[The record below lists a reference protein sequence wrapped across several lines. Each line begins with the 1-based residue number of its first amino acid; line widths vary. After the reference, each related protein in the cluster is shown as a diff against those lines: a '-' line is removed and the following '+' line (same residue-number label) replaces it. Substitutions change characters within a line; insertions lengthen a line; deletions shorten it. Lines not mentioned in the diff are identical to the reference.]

1 MSWKS
6 SESLGAE
13 NIYHAS
19 LMKKVGYCARS
30 NWLVVSFENLWML
43 GKVSYGLVVR
53 LLKRGVRRSCASY
66 DIHVVD
72 RSPSTT
78 NLDAI
83 VTSPIAEVI
92 ILRSALQTHVQS
104 QSVTASPKS

>member
-1 MSWKS
+1 MI
-6 SESLGAE
+6 EVL
-13 NIYHAS
+13 
-19 LMKKVGYCARS
+19 VP
-30 NWLVVSFENLWML
+30 VVSFENLWML

-78 NLDAI
+78 DLDAI

>member
-1 MSWKS
+1 
-6 SESLGAE
+6 
-13 NIYHAS
+13 
-19 LMKKVGYCARS
+19 
-30 NWLVVSFENLWML
+30 ML

-72 RSPSTT
+72 RSLSTT
-78 NLDAI
+78 DLDAI
-83 VTSPIAEVI
+83 VTSPIAEVM